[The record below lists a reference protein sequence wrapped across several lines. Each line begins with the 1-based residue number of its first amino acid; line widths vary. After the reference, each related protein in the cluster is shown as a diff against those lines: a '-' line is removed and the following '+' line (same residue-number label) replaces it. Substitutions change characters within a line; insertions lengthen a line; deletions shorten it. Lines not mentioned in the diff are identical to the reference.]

1 MKRAITLLALLTTT
15 MSLGCASLTSKSDA
29 SSKKKDKSW
38 FSFSKKEYQIPQS
51 INVTWVHD
59 VYTVP
64 GKVPTRGFGGR
75 FYFYNEKSQAI
86 PVDGEL
92 MVYGFDDTYG
102 TSDFSNLNS
111 AAKRF
116 KFTAEQLTNHFD
128 EGQLGASYS
137 VWIPWDAAPGDQ
149 KKIMLIPTFVAK
161 DGRLVRGSAATLL
174 LPGRTPETVEPKT
187 TTILQVSGS
196 GNQNASPAVATT
208 MTGPVPTHPGITTI
222 NMPRRGAAVQSKS
235 LPSDLIAQ
243 FENIQNQH
251 NKELQ
256 ERFEQ
261 MPVSSVAQS
270 THITAPPPAMQ
281 PQLQTT
287 PLIAPPA
294 NNLMLNS
301 PKIQGVSA
309 PTTRVEGLTT
319 GSNMAS
325 NNGPSIVAT
334 SLAPQSHSLPSPP
347 PVPASAFAPPV
358 SYQQVLQQRP

>member
-1 MKRAITLLALLTTT
+1 MKSAISLLALLTTT
-15 MSLGCASLTSKSDA
+15 MSFGCASLTFKSD
-29 SSKKKDKSW
+29 SNSKKKDKSW

-59 VYTVP
+59 VYTIP

-86 PVDGEL
+86 PVDGDL

-102 TSDFSNLNS
+102 TADLNNLNS

-149 KKIMLIPTFVAK
+149 KKIMLIPTFMAK

-174 LPGRTPETVEPKT
+174 LPGRTPETVEPNT
-187 TTILQVSGS
+187 TTILQVSGN
-196 GNQNASPAVATT
+196 GNQNALPAVATN
-208 MTGPVPTHPGITTI
+208 MTSPLPTHPGITTI

-235 LPSDLIAQ
+235 LPTDLVAQ
-243 FENIQNQH
+243 FENIQSQH
-251 NKELQ
+251 DRELR
-256 ERFEQ
+256 ERIQ
-261 MPVSSVAQS
+261 QIPVSSVTES
-270 THITAPPPAMQ
+270 THITAPPPTMQ
-281 PQLQTT
+281 PQLNTT

-294 NNLMLNS
+294 NQFLFN
-301 PKIQGVSA
+301 PTIQGVSA
-309 PTTRVEGLTT
+309 PTTRIEGLTT

-325 NNGPSIVAT
+325 NNGPSIGAT
-334 SLAPQSHSLPSPP
+334 SLPPQSHSLPSPP
-347 PVPASAFAPPV
+347 PAPTSAFAPPV
-358 SYQQVLQQRP
+358 SYQQLLQPRQ